1 MLNSLGLE
9 QRFGTQG
16 AMMVGFAAKPRVAEV
31 DERGIC
37 DTERH
42 ALGGLSL
49 AAKRADFSAPA
60 PGD

>member
-1 MLNSLGLE
+1 
-9 QRFGTQG
+9 
-16 AMMVGFAAKPRVAEV
+16 MMVGFAAKPRVAEV

-42 ALGGLSL
+42 ELGGLSL